1 MATGRDHLAG
11 NAQVPVG
18 WSKVEMAA
26 SLDLVGHISSV
37 PQNSHC
43 LMESAVTQEG
53 LKWGPQNVGPR
64 AGTQLP
70 EPKLGPEY
78 VKLKLFK
85 TG

>member
-1 MATGRDHLAG
+1 M
-11 NAQVPVG
+11 
-18 WSKVEMAA
+18 EA
-26 SLDLVGHISSV
+26 SLDLVRHVSSV
-37 PQNSHC
+37 PQNSHR

-53 LKWGPQNVGPR
+53 LNGGPQNVGPR

-70 EPKLGPEY
+70 KPKSGPEY